1 MTYFDDEILNEH
13 GYILKNK
20 LGITDK
26 EELLKKEEEIS
37 KKKMIEMFVSNT
49 YSAQDVLN
57 FEVLKEIHKTLFSDI
72 YDFAG
77 QIRTCDISKDN
88 FHFAH
93 FRFLEPSADYAIK
106 EFKEDKSID
115 SCIDLYASMNVL
127 HPFMEGNGR
136 ATRFW
141 FDLVLQ
147 QEFNKL
153 VNWSNIPPS
162 EYMDAMKKS
171 HFKTKQLKKLII
183 NNLID
188 ADKID
193 EYTFFRGIDNSYSY
207 EGMNSYN
214 AIELYENIKDNGDI
228 YNKLVNNEI
237 EVIKDNPTILK
248 DKVNNEI
255 LDLENLDFDNE
266 YEKDD
271 YDM

>member
-37 KKKMIEMFVSNT
+37 KKKMIEMFVNNT
-49 YSAQDVLN
+49 YNDQDVLN
-57 FEVLKEIHKTLFSDI
+57 FDVLKGIHKTLFSDI

-77 QIRTCDISKDN
+77 QIITCDISKDN
-88 FHFAH
+88 FKFAH
-93 FRFLEPSADYAIK
+93 FRFLEPSAEYAIK
-106 EFKEDKSID
+106 EFKEGKSID
-115 SCIDLYASMNVL
+115 SCIELYASMNVL

-147 QEFNKL
+147 QEFNKM
-153 VNWSNIPPS
+153 VNWSNITSS
-162 EYMDAMKKS
+162 EYKDAIKQS
-171 HFKTKQLKKLII
+171 HSNTKELKELII

-188 ADKID
+188 VKKID

-207 EGMNSYN
+207 EGMNYYN
-214 AIELYENIKDNGDI
+214 SIELYED
-228 YNKLVNNEI
+228 V
-237 EVIKDNPTILK
+237 
-248 DKVNNEI
+248 KVNGFYLSE
-255 LDLENLDFDNE
+255 
-266 YEKDD
+266 DD